1 MMSKRK
7 KKLRS
12 SKETMKRITKPIS
25 RKRRRTIMGST
36 NLLMEIST
44 CYYLLPMPIKNSLT
58 KIKTWWMS
66 RKMLINNHLE
76 TTLMNLSKLFRRSLL
91 KLSLRSSLSSL
102 RAAKSLQEAVSISS
116 KYKVLVLYLKLLKNW
131 VLLLWAV
138 NILAAF
144 SNLIPNKV
152 LPLKSFLKYSPV
164 RRASNLL
171 QLAKNLRSC
180 TRKKSKRS
188 QNLHAPMLMR

>member
-58 KIKTWWMS
+58 KIKT
-66 RKMLINNHLE
+66 
-76 TTLMNLSKLFRRSLL
+76 
-91 KLSLRSSLSSL
+91 
-102 RAAKSLQEAVSISS
+102 
-116 KYKVLVLYLKLLKNW
+116 
-131 VLLLWAV
+131 
-138 NILAAF
+138 
-144 SNLIPNKV
+144 
-152 LPLKSFLKYSPV
+152 
-164 RRASNLL
+164 
-171 QLAKNLRSC
+171 
-180 TRKKSKRS
+180 
-188 QNLHAPMLMR
+188 